1 MTRQWF
7 YSSEQARVRKE
18 INEDLV
24 VALVRQERKVNPRAG
39 AKKVLIAIRPEFKKA
54 GINIGVNRFGN
65 VLKKYNLLIKKRKSY
80 RCCTTRQDPSLI
92 PSPNLVKDL
101 TIDSPNQAVCSD
113 ITYIYTKEGFVYLLL
128 MMDMYAKDIVGY
140 DVRDDLT
147 TEGPLAALKM
157 ASKKLGPK
165 AKPIAHSDRG
175 CQYAS
180 HMYRNL
186 LDTLGWRSSM
196 TEELHCY
203 ENGMAER
210 LNGILKN
217 EYFLDAIFKTKE
229 EAREAIK
236 TAIWTYNHRRLHEK
250 LNYRTPSEFR
260 KSFEGAA

>member
-7 YSSEQARVRKE
+7 YSSEKARKRHEV
-18 INEDLV
+18 NEGLV
-24 VALVRQERKVNPRAG
+24 VELLRQERKVNPRAG
-39 AKKVLIAIRPEFKKA
+39 AKKVLFAIRSELKRA
-54 GINIGVNRFGN
+54 GISIGINRFGN
-65 VLKKYNLLIKKRKSY
+65 LLKKNNLLVKKRKKY
-80 RCCTTRQDPSLI
+80 QCRTTKQDSSLI

-101 TIDSPNQAVCSD
+101 KIDSPNQAVCSD
-113 ITYIYTKEGFVYLLL
+113 ITYVYTKEGFVYLSL
-128 MMDMYAKDIVGY
+128 MMDMFARDIIGY

-157 ASKKLGPK
+157 ASKKLGPE

-180 HMYRNL
+180 HMYRKL
-186 LDTLGWRSSM
+186 LDSLGWRSSM

-210 LNGILKN
+210 LNGILKS
-217 EYFLDAIFKTKE
+217 EYYLDSKFNTKE
-229 EAREAIK
+229 EAKQAIK

-260 KSFEGAA
+260 KTFNGVA